1 MVRATVVTA
10 AVHLDTVVAGV
21 RMKSHAVVSTIFATM
36 ESAVPMVPACVVLDT
51 WVTGARRE
59 HVIHN
64 VSMVVTA
71 MTATVAAHMDLEE
84 VVVKEW

>member
-1 MVRATVVTA
+1 MPRVLLATAVVSLGTLVGAVR
-10 AVHLDTVVAGV
+10 LKSRVVA
-21 RMKSHAVVSTIFATM
+21 STIFATM